1 MYKSVR
7 LLSSFWSVRFLSSPY
22 TSSEGN
28 WNTFLQCLG
37 TLKEETG
44 LLDYT
49 GDAYPIWGALQ
60 YLKEGGL
67 SGAQK
72 SNLLQ
77 PMQIERFLD
86 FISKTAHVFAS
97 FFPLLCFFY
106 LHIFIEIIM
115 KPYHHQNLYAFLYIL
130 FYARSIITE
139 TKCFL
144 AVFKIKKL
152 YSPVLILFYPA
163 HDSNLCWS
171 ARLLSSRN
179 VYLKNLVLF

>member
-1 MYKSVR
+1 M
-7 LLSSFWSVRFLSSPY
+7 LASFWSVRFLSSPY

-37 TLKEETG
+37 TLNEETG

-60 YLKEGGL
+60 YLKVGGL
-67 SGAQK
+67 SGAHK

-97 FFPLLCFFY
+97 FFPLLCFLSPYIYWDNNEALPSSEFVCLSLYTVLCPFY
-106 LHIFIEIIM
+106 HNRNQVFLGSF
-115 KPYHHQNLYAFLYIL
+115 QNKKVIL
-130 FYARSIITE
+130 ASFD
-139 TKCFL
+139 F
-144 AVFKIKKL
+144 
-152 YSPVLILFYPA
+152 VLP
-163 HDSNLCWS
+163 CPW
-171 ARLLSSRN
+171 
-179 VYLKNLVLF
+179 

>member
-37 TLKEETG
+37 TLNEETG

-67 SGAQK
+67 SGAHK

-77 PMQIERFLD
+77 PSKLRDSWILFRRQPMFLLL
-86 FISKTAHVFAS
+86 
-97 FFPLLCFFY
+97 FFLFFVFFY